1 MLKQFKNR
9 INEYSQNFSW
19 LSSNPSVGGPLFFAI
34 LSKKNCFRMKYGYTH
49 VVVVIPKSLSN
60 AKVIV
65 DVYNPAERTVEATMP
80 RFISFYTSQAL
91 VS

>member
-1 MLKQFKNR
+1 
-9 INEYSQNFSW
+9 
-19 LSSNPSVGGPLFFAI
+19 
-34 LSKKNCFRMKYGYTH
+34 MKYGYTH